1 MSILKKER
9 IKNTL
14 LNNTNRNTKT
24 CVFQQE
30 PVLSILKKE
39 RIKNAFLNN
48 TNRNTTNCVFQ
59 QEPVLS
65 ILKKE
70 RIKNALFKQNKQK
83 YYKLCLSTGASIVNI
98 KKRKN

>member
-9 IKNTL
+9 FKNTL
-14 LNNTNRNTKT
+14 
-24 CVFQQE
+24 
-30 PVLSILKKE
+30 
-39 RIKNAFLNN
+39 LNN

-70 RIKNALFKQNKQK
+70 RFKNTLLNPYVLMAKTSPLDKIQ
-83 YYKLCLSTGASIVNI
+83 YSTYFLMA
-98 KKRKN
+98 